1 VTARVI
7 RLILLGAPGAGKGTQ
22 ARRLSD
28 AFGVPHIA
36 TGDMFRAAVAAG
48 SPTGLAAK
56 AYMDRG
62 ELVPDDVTI
71 SVIEERLRE
80 GDAKG
85 GFIIDGFPRTAQQAT
100 ALDALIAK
108 LGWRLDAA
116 IEFDVPRDELVRRLS
131 GRRVCENC
139 HSTFHVLLAPP
150 ARDGVCDRCGG
161 DLVQRAD
168 DTEATATRR
177 LDVYELRT
185 APLLAYY
192 SGAGKLV
199 KIDGTKS
206 VDEVYAAILAT
217 VPIAAAAT
225 L

>member
-1 VTARVI
+1 MTSRVI
-7 RLILLGAPGAGKGTQ
+7 RIILLGAPGAGKGTQ
-22 ARRLSD
+22 ARRLSEV
-28 AFGVPHIA
+28 FGVPHIA
-36 TGDMFRAAVAAG
+36 TGDMFRAAVMAG

-71 SVIEERLRE
+71 AVIEERLRHE
-80 GDAKG
+80 DASR

-139 HSTFHVLLAPP
+139 HSTFHVSLAPSKV
-150 ARDGVCDRCGG
+150 DGVCDRCGG
-161 DLVQRAD
+161 TLVQRAD
-168 DTEATATRR
+168 DTEATAKRR
-177 LDVYELRT
+177 LDVYEQRT

-192 SGAGKLV
+192 SGARKLV
-199 KIDGTKS
+199 KIDGTLP
-206 VDEVYAAILAT
+206 VDAVYAAILAA
-217 VPIAAAAT
+217 VPTITAAAI
-225 L
+225 

>member
-1 VTARVI
+1 MTSRVI
-7 RLILLGAPGAGKGTQ
+7 RIILLGAPGAGKGTQ

-28 AFGVPHIA
+28 VFGAPHIA
-36 TGDMFRAAVAAG
+36 TGDMFRAAVVAG
-48 SPTGLAAK
+48 SATGLAAK
-56 AYMDRG
+56 GFMDRG

-71 SVIEERLRE
+71 AVIEERLRQD
-80 GDAKG
+80 DAKS

-139 HSTFHVLLAPP
+139 HATFHVQLAPP
-150 ARDGVCDRCGG
+150 AKDGVCDRC
-161 DLVQRAD
+161 DSKLVQRD
-168 DTEATATRR
+168 DDSEATAARR
-177 LDVYELRT
+177 LDVYEQRT

-199 KIDGTKS
+199 RIDGTAS
-206 VDEVYAAILAT
+206 VDAVYAAILAA
-217 VPIAAAAT
+217 VPSIAAAAI
-225 L
+225 

>member
-1 VTARVI
+1 MSQRAI
-7 RLILLGAPGAGKGTQ
+7 RIILLGPPGAGKGTQ
-22 ARRLSD
+22 ARRL
-28 AFGVPHIA
+28 AEVFGVPHIA
-36 TGDMFRAAVAAG
+36 TGDMFRIAVQAG

-71 SVIEERLRE
+71 AVIEERLRQD
-80 GDAKG
+80 DAKR

-131 GRRVCENC
+131 GRRVCVDC
-139 HSTFHVLLAPP
+139 HSTFHAVLAPP
-150 ARDGVCDRCGG
+150 ALEGVCDRCGG
-161 DLVQRAD
+161 KLVQRED
-168 DTEATATRR
+168 DSEATAARR
-177 LDVYELRT
+177 LDVYEQRT

-192 SGAGKLV
+192 SGARKLV
-199 KIDGTKS
+199 KIDGTAPI
-206 VDEVYAAILAT
+206 DHVYAAILAA
-217 VPIAAAAT
+217 VPSIAAEAV
-225 L
+225 

>member
-1 VTARVI
+1 MTARPI
-7 RLILLGAPGAGKGTQ
+7 RIILLGAPGAGKGTQ

-36 TGDMFRAAVAAG
+36 TGDMFRAAVAEG

-71 SVIEERLRE
+71 SVIEERLRKD
-80 GDAKG
+80 DATS
-85 GFIIDGFPRTAQQAT
+85 GFVLDGFPRTPQQAT
-100 ALDALIAK
+100 ALDALIAR
-108 LGWRLDAA
+108 LGWRIDAA

-139 HSTFHVLLAPP
+139 HSTFHVQLAPP
-150 ARDGVCDRCGG
+150 AKEGVCDRCGG
-161 DLVQRAD
+161 TLVQRED
-168 DTEATATRR
+168 DSEATSARR
-177 LDVYELRT
+177 LDVYEQRT

-199 KIDGTKS
+199 KIDGTLPI
-206 VDEVYAAILAT
+206 DAVYGAILAA
-217 VPIAAAAT
+217 VPASTAAAS
-225 L
+225 